1 MFARKPCAF
10 ASASV
15 RSCTAVAAGGFFDGM
30 VGNSA
35 MLPSWSAI
43 GLASRSA
50 SCAEKMGVG
59 STMPSLPP
67 FKLIS
72 AREFETGAQPL

>member
-1 MFARKPCAF
+1 
-10 ASASV
+10 
-15 RSCTAVAAGGFFDGM
+15 
-30 VGNSA
+30 
-35 MLPSWSAI
+35 
-43 GLASRSA
+43 LASRSA

>member
-1 MFARKPCAF
+1 
-10 ASASV
+10 
-15 RSCTAVAAGGFFDGM
+15 
-30 VGNSA
+30 
-35 MLPSWSAI
+35 
-43 GLASRSA
+43 LASRSA

-72 AREFETGAQPL
+72 AREIEKVTQTLCPKK